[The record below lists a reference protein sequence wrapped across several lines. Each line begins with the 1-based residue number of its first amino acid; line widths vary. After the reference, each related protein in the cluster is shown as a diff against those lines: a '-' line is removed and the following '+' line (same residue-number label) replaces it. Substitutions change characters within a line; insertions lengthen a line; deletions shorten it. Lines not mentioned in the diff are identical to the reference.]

1 LEATLYVTLPGP
13 VPLELPVIVTHET
26 GLEAV
31 HGHPIP
37 VDTDTEPFDAP
48 LPSATLVGE
57 ML

>member
-1 LEATLYVTLPGP
+1 
-13 VPLELPVIVTHET
+13 VIVTQDT

-31 HGHPIP
+31 HGHPGI
-37 VDTDTEPFDAP
+37 VDIDTEPFEAP